1 MAAQVSCHDASN
13 AFVVTSALRSRA
25 KFKALPLILR
35 SHSQPQ
41 QLELW
46 LEAQNESWRLSALRL
61 QMHFWLTTR

>member
-1 MAAQVSCHDASN
+1 MAPKCPVQSC
-13 AFVVTSALRSRA
+13 VGCVGRIRLRCGRA
-25 KFKALPLILR
+25 KFKALPLMLR